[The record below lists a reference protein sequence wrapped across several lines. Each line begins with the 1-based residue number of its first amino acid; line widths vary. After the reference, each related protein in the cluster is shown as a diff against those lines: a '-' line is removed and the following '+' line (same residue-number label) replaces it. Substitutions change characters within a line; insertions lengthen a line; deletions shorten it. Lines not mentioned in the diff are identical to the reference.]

1 LDATKRFAESIA
13 DEYPTRQEFVN
24 YNVSIAAQKTSVS
37 AAGAGEQMGFIC
49 RSEKRPQVVQ
59 ARTDAF
65 LFARLE
71 PYEKWEPFRD
81 EARRLWHI
89 FFAFVPRVAVH
100 TIGVRYINLI
110 SLPQGRRLEDYLNIY
125 PEAKTRELSFQSLL
139 MRLEIPLD
147 ARGGI
152 IILQEALAPPVK
164 PNSFGLVLD
173 IDVRVPRDPSVPLW
187 DQVDSLRPVKNQFF
201 EESLTPLAKEDFN
214 AESSL

>member
-1 LDATKRFAESIA
+1 
-13 DEYPTRQEFVN
+13 
-24 YNVSIAAQKTSVS
+24 
-37 AAGAGEQMGFIC
+37 
-49 RSEKRPQVVQ
+49 
-59 ARTDAF
+59 
-65 LFARLE
+65 
-71 PYEKWEPFRD
+71 
-81 EARRLWHI
+81 
-89 FFAFVPRVAVH
+89 
-100 TIGVRYINLI
+100 
-110 SLPQGRRLEDYLNIY
+110 
-125 PEAKTRELSFQSLL
+125 